1 MISDFAVFAAICVMV
16 LVDALVGLDTDKLQV
31 PEKFEASCWLC
42 CLCYKDLYTIS
53 ALGKKLMHVFVTL
66 LHFYIIL
73 FTNQA
78 INQSINQSI
87 NVFHEHAI

>member
-53 ALGKKLMHVFVTL
+53 ALERTIDSVDLNTCFCHAIPL
-66 LHFYIIL
+66 LFDFIY
-73 FTNQA
+73 
-78 INQSINQSI
+78 QSINQSI
-87 NVFHEHAI
+87 NQCFS